1 MRNDDSPTEPK
12 ITDKPARVQGTSRA
26 FRAAAAWSWR
36 ALLIGALV
44 YFAFRL
50 AARIGL
56 VVLALFAGL
65 LITALIR
72 PVSEWLVGRGV
83 PRLAG
88 AWISLL
94 ALLVVTAL
102 VLWYIVDR
110 AVTELASVQF
120 GVASGLERLRELLV
134 DITGLPPARV
144 DAMMQGTID
153 QVTEGFGTNGGALPV
168 MQSTAAVGAV
178 LAALGVALF
187 SAFWFVYDGSRVWQH
202 ALHLAP
208 LAHRALIDAA
218 GQNAWNSLE
227 GYLRGVTLVALVDAT
242 GIGLALL
249 LLDVPMPLGLA
260 ALTFIGAFVPLV
272 GALLA
277 GLAAVLVALATHG
290 ITTALLTLG
299 AVILVQQLEG
309 QLLSPLIMGRSV
321 RLHPLV
327 IAYSVAIGGV
337 LYGLAGAVLAVPLA
351 AGIHAAAGTLRGATE
366 ISDVPARPFRHQ
378 NA

>member
-1 MRNDDSPTEPK
+1 M
-12 ITDKPARVQGTSRA
+12 
-26 FRAAAAWSWR
+26 
-36 ALLIGALV
+36 
-44 YFAFRL
+44 
-50 AARIGL
+50 
-56 VVLALFAGL
+56 
-65 LITALIR
+65 
-72 PVSEWLVGRGV
+72 
-83 PRLAG
+83 
-88 AWISLL
+88 
-94 ALLVVTAL
+94 VTGL

-120 GVASGLERLRELLV
+120 GVASGLERLRDLLV
-134 DITGLPPARV
+134 ETTGLPPARV

-153 QVTEGFGTNGGALPV
+153 QVTEGFGTDGALPV

-178 LAALGVALF
+178 LAAVGVALF
-187 SAFWFVYDGSRVWQH
+187 SAFWFVYDGSRVWRH
-202 ALHLAP
+202 ALGAVP
-208 LAHRALIDAA
+208 RAHRALVDAA
-218 GQNAWNSLE
+218 GQSAWDSLG
-227 GYLRGVTLVALVDAT
+227 GYLRGVTLVALVDAV
-242 GIGLALL
+242 GVGLALL

-272 GALLA
+272 GALVA

-351 AGIHAAAGTLRGATE
+351 AGIHAAAGTLRSATA
-366 ISDVPARPFRHQ
+366 IPDVPGSPLGQQSA
-378 NA
+378 